1 MAYKSEHGVDLD
13 SGAIVAVTLHHEG
26 DGGPERAR
34 SRLFGAAGEG
44 HGARIRRLARPG
56 SSVHVF
62 RQLNSAWGMKLDAD
76 PKRYFY
82 NGLIGFLGLGS

>member
-1 MAYKSEHGVDLD
+1 ME
-13 SGAIVAVTLHHEG
+13 
-26 DGGPERAR
+26 ERNR
-34 SRLFGAAGEG
+34 AAGEG

-82 NGLIGFLGLGS
+82 NELLGRHPLERL